1 VQFHNYQQ
9 LTAWVAVLDEKLAF
23 GNSSLLGNASVFI
36 DTDVMKQYAAS
47 NFENSK
53 DGSSYA
59 CNLKYESS
67 ILPLREH
74 EISQAC
80 SGLAN
85 QEISNVI

>member
-1 VQFHNYQQ
+1 
-9 LTAWVAVLDEKLAF
+9 
-23 GNSSLLGNASVFI
+23 
-36 DTDVMKQYAAS
+36 MKQYAAS

-85 QEISNVI
+85 QEISNVIWKWKVITVMITARHYCRDDNSLPLDPIT